1 MAASCRP
8 GDGQGAAPI
17 EYFPFPYK
25 ARGHKA
31 DKPSGISAIL
41 PILGQVW
48 LRMSRFLRAM
58 GASKMSLRNL
68 SIAPRAALGFG
79 LVALLVVLLGIF
91 SLMQMGEMRERSD
104 EVNEN
109 WLPSVLAIGD
119 VSKNILR
126 LRAVTLRS
134 MLNRD
139 SAQVQANLRLVEDVR
154 ASLAKSQEAYEQLI
168 SSTEERGIYD
178 EFKRSEAAYLQEQ
191 TRIVESLRQGDFDA
205 AIEVAGG
212 VLNQHADAMMQ
223 GLGKLI
229 EMNRVSAV
237 AAGESARQVAESA
250 RIWVIAMMIL
260 ATLATIVLAMLLTR
274 SIVAPLSEAVRVA
287 EVVASGDLTQVIH
300 AEGSDEP
307 ARLLSALKSMQQ
319 SLRST
324 IQSIADSSNQLASAS
339 EELHAVT
346 EDSTRGLHQQ
356 NTEIEQAATAVNE
369 MTAAVEE
376 VARNAVSTSEAS
388 RESNATALQGREQV
402 RQTVSSISQLADDVN
417 GTAGEVEKLAERVRE
432 ISKVLDVIRSI
443 AEQTNLLALNAA
455 IEAARAGDA
464 GRGFAV
470 VADEVRALA
479 HRTQQSTQEIEQMIG
494 AIQSGTDQAVG
505 SMQSSNSRAR
515 STLEVAQAAGTALE
529 LITQAIS
536 SINERNLVIA
546 SASEEQAQVAREVDR
561 NLVNIRDLSLQSS
574 AGANQ
579 TSAASQELSR
589 LAIDL
594 NNLVARFKV

>member
-1 MAASCRP
+1 
-8 GDGQGAAPI
+8 
-17 EYFPFPYK
+17 
-25 ARGHKA
+25 
-31 DKPSGISAIL
+31 
-41 PILGQVW
+41 
-48 LRMSRFLRAM
+48 
-58 GASKMSLRNL
+58 MSLRNL

-79 LVALLVVLLGIF
+79 LVALLVLLLGAF
-91 SLMQMGEMRERSD
+91 SLLQMTEMRKQSEAVD
-104 EVNEN
+104 QD
-109 WLPSVLAIGD
+109 WLPSMMALGE
-119 VSKNILR
+119 VSQDILR
-126 LRAVTLRS
+126 LRAVTLRL

-139 SAQVQANLRLVEDVR
+139 PDELQRNLRLADELRTELSAAD
-154 ASLAKSQEAYEQLI
+154 SSYQKLI
-168 SSTEERGIYD
+168 SGSEERSLY
-178 EFKRSEAAYLQEQ
+178 EVFRRAEAAYLQEQ
-191 TRIVESLRQGDFDA
+191 GKIVAFIRQGNFDD
-205 AIEVAGG
+205 AIAVTRGT
-212 VLNQHADAMMQ
+212 LNQHADDMARALTDLSELNRKGAM
-223 GLGKLI
+223 
-229 EMNRVSAV
+229 E
-237 AAGESARQVAESA
+237 AARKAGQVFDSART
-250 RIWVIAMMIL
+250 WVVVMMALAAL
-260 ATLATIVLAMLLTR
+260 ATVGLALLLTR
-274 SIVAPLSEAVRVA
+274 SIVAPLTEAVRLA
-287 EVVASGDLTQVIH
+287 EVVASGDLTQSIH
-300 AEGSDEP
+300 VEGRDEP
-307 ARLLSALKSMQQ
+307 ARLLNALKSMQQ
-319 SLRST
+319 SLRNT

-388 RESNATALQGREQV
+388 RESNATAQQGREQV

>member
-1 MAASCRP
+1 
-8 GDGQGAAPI
+8 
-17 EYFPFPYK
+17 
-25 ARGHKA
+25 
-31 DKPSGISAIL
+31 
-41 PILGQVW
+41 
-48 LRMSRFLRAM
+48 
-58 GASKMSLRNL
+58 MSLRNL
-68 SIAPRAALGFG
+68 AIAPRAALGFG

-104 EVNEN
+104 EINDN
-109 WLPSVLAIGD
+109 WLPSVLAFGD

-126 LRAVTLRS
+126 LRAITLPS

-139 SAQVQANLRLVEDVR
+139 SAQVQANLRLIEELR
-154 ASLAKSQEAYEQLI
+154 STIARSQEAYEKLI
-168 SSTEERGIYD
+168 SSAEERGIYD
-178 EFKRSEAAYLQEQ
+178 EFKRAEDAYFQQ
-191 TRIVESLRQGDFDA
+191 QGRIVELVRQGSFDA

-212 VLNQHADAMMQ
+212 SLNQHADAMLQ
-223 GLGKLI
+223 NLEKLT
-229 EMNRVSAV
+229 ELNRVSAL
-237 AAGESARQVAESA
+237 AAGNAVNEVTQSA
-250 RIWVIAMMIL
+250 RIWVIAM
-260 ATLATIVLAMLLTR
+260 IVLATVVTVVLALLLTR
-274 SIVAPLSEAVRVA
+274 SIVAPLGEAVRVA
-287 EVVASGDLTQVIH
+287 EVVASGDLTQTIH
-300 AEGSDEP
+300 VQGSDEP
-307 ARLLSALKSMQQ
+307 ARLLAALKTMQQ
-319 SLRST
+319 SLRGT

-402 RQTVSSISQLADDVN
+402 RQTVSSIGQLAEDVN
-417 GTAGEVEKLAERVRE
+417 GTAQEVEKLAERVRE
-432 ISKVLDVIRSI
+432 ISKVLDVIRAI

-505 SMQSSNSRAR
+505 SMQSSNTRAR
-515 STLEVAQAAGTALE
+515 STLEVAQAAGVALE
-529 LITQAIS
+529 QITQAIS

-561 NLVNIRDLSLQSS
+561 NLVNIRDLSLQTS

-589 LAIDL
+589 LAVDL